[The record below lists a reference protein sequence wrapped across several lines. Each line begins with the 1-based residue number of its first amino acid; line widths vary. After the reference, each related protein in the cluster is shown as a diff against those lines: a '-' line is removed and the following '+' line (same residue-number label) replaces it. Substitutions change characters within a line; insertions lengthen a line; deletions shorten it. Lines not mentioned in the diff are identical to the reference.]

1 MLFIKEARDG
11 YAVGLGYQPDD
22 ERRELFWSDTLTNAR
37 AFSARL
43 AALLTQPKIGRRL
56 GPAKPDA
63 LVLSPQQVADV
74 LGMSRATVDRMIAAG
89 ALPAVRFRQGK
100 SRQ

>member
-1 MLFIKEARDG
+1 MQTTAKPIVRKSVQRLARLTACKSGDGRNGLKKEDRKMLFIKEARDG

-56 GPAKPDA
+56 GPP
-63 LVLSPQQVADV
+63 
-74 LGMSRATVDRMIAAG
+74 
-89 ALPAVRFRQGK
+89 
-100 SRQ
+100 